1 MSLAGIPQERW
12 RADAFV
18 QRFRPHL
25 VVLARRACASSGM
38 DPEDLVQETLERALE
53 NFDWLAAQT
62 EAGCRAWLATT
73 LSNRFIDGCRRRR
86 TEVLGIPGLRVVQF
100 HSDFP
105 DDVVEEQ
112 WASVSEADLREAVK
126 ALDPKP
132 RRVFELHSAGKRYRE
147 ISEELQIPMGT
158 VGSVLSEARRRLK
171 ALLTEKL
178 ARRRSRS

>member
-1 MSLAGIPQERW
+1 MAGVPQRW
-12 RADAFV
+12 RAEAFV

-25 VVLARRACASSGM
+25 LLLARRVCASSGM
-38 DPEDLVQETLERALE
+38 DPEDLVHETLESALE
-53 NFDWLAAQT
+53 NFDWLSAQT
-62 EAGCRAWLATT
+62 EAGCRGWLGTT
-73 LSNRFIDGCRRRR
+73 LSNRFIDACRRRR
-86 TEVLGIPGLRVVQF
+86 TEVLGVPGIRLVHFDR
-100 HSDFP
+100 DFP
-105 DDVVEEQ
+105 GDLVEEQ

-126 ALDPKP
+126 ELDPKP

-171 ALLTEKL
+171 ALLTERI